1 MKNVDSKL
9 LLGLVVGAAVGA
21 AVGYLAATDK
31 REQLLEELNGVV
43 GKVKEG
49 FNSALAKYKEG
60 KAEIAK
66 TTEEIVAD
74 VNTLQ
79 QRYFRELKKDLS
91 AYVELKLELLKLNT
105 YERTGKVI
113 AVLSYGVILLFLA
126 FFAILFIFLALGFFL
141 GDLFGSVGSGF
152 GVVAVL
158 YLLLIG
164 IIVMNKDRISN
175 KVLNV
180 VISALTTND
189 DKTNATD
196 NEQSATDTS
205 GETDF

>member
-1 MKNVDSKL
+1 MEKDA
-9 LLGLVVGAAVGA
+9 G
-21 AVGYLAATDK
+21 
-31 REQLLEELNGVV
+31 
-43 GKVKEG
+43 
-49 FNSALAKYKEG
+49 
-60 KAEIAK
+60 EI
-66 TTEEIVAD
+66 
-74 VNTLQ
+74 
-79 QRYFRELKKDLS
+79 FRELKKDLS

-158 YLLLIG
+158 YLLLG

>member
-1 MKNVDSKL
+1 MEKDA
-9 LLGLVVGAAVGA
+9 G
-21 AVGYLAATDK
+21 
-31 REQLLEELNGVV
+31 
-43 GKVKEG
+43 
-49 FNSALAKYKEG
+49 
-60 KAEIAK
+60 EI
-66 TTEEIVAD
+66 
-74 VNTLQ
+74 
-79 QRYFRELKKDLS
+79 FRELKKDLS

-158 YLLLIG
+158 YLLIG

>member
-1 MKNVDSKL
+1 MEKDA
-9 LLGLVVGAAVGA
+9 G
-21 AVGYLAATDK
+21 
-31 REQLLEELNGVV
+31 
-43 GKVKEG
+43 
-49 FNSALAKYKEG
+49 
-60 KAEIAK
+60 EI
-66 TTEEIVAD
+66 
-74 VNTLQ
+74 
-79 QRYFRELKKDLS
+79 FRELKKDLS
-91 AYVELKLELLKLNT
+91 AYVELNT

-164 IIVMNKDRISN
+164 IIVMNKGRISN

-196 NEQSATDTS
+196 NEQSATDTT

>member
-1 MKNVDSKL
+1 MREQERL
-9 LLGLVVGAAVGA
+9 LLFSRMVLF
-21 AVGYLAATDK
+21 Y
-31 REQLLEELNGVV
+31 
-43 GKVKEG
+43 
-49 FNSALAKYKEG
+49 
-60 KAEIAK
+60 
-66 TTEEIVAD
+66 
-74 VNTLQ
+74 
-79 QRYFRELKKDLS
+79 YFWLS
-91 AYVELKLELLKLNT
+91 LRFCSVFP
-105 YERTGKVI
+105 RIRV
-113 AVLSYGVILLFLA
+113 
-126 FFAILFIFLALGFFL
+126 FFL

-164 IIVMNKDRISN
+164 IIVMNKGRISN

-196 NEQSATDTS
+196 NEQSTTDTT

>member
-1 MKNVDSKL
+1 MEKDA
-9 LLGLVVGAAVGA
+9 G
-21 AVGYLAATDK
+21 
-31 REQLLEELNGVV
+31 
-43 GKVKEG
+43 
-49 FNSALAKYKEG
+49 
-60 KAEIAK
+60 EI
-66 TTEEIVAD
+66 
-74 VNTLQ
+74 
-79 QRYFRELKKDLS
+79 FRELKKDLS

-180 VISALTTND
+180 DENEITMETTFTDDLGADSLDVFQIIMGLEEEFDIEIANEDAEKIVTVGDAVEQIKNAL
-189 DKTNATD
+189 A
-196 NEQSATDTS
+196 
-205 GETDF
+205 

>member
-1 MKNVDSKL
+1 MEKDS
-9 LLGLVVGAAVGA
+9 G
-21 AVGYLAATDK
+21 
-31 REQLLEELNGVV
+31 
-43 GKVKEG
+43 
-49 FNSALAKYKEG
+49 
-60 KAEIAK
+60 EI
-66 TTEEIVAD
+66 
-74 VNTLQ
+74 
-79 QRYFRELKKDLS
+79 FRELKKDLS

-141 GDLFGSVGSGF
+141 GDLFGSAVSGF

-164 IIVMNKDRISN
+164 IIIMNKDRISN

-196 NEQSATDTS
+196 NEQSATDTT

>member
-1 MKNVDSKL
+1 MEKDA
-9 LLGLVVGAAVGA
+9 G
-21 AVGYLAATDK
+21 
-31 REQLLEELNGVV
+31 
-43 GKVKEG
+43 
-49 FNSALAKYKEG
+49 
-60 KAEIAK
+60 EI
-66 TTEEIVAD
+66 
-74 VNTLQ
+74 
-79 QRYFRELKKDLS
+79 FRELKKDLS

-141 GDLFGSVGSGF
+141 GDLFGSAGAGF

-158 YLLLIG
+158 YLLLIC

-189 DKTNATD
+189 DKTNAID
-196 NEQSATDTS
+196 NEQSATDTT

>member
-1 MKNVDSKL
+1 MEKDS
-9 LLGLVVGAAVGA
+9 G
-21 AVGYLAATDK
+21 
-31 REQLLEELNGVV
+31 
-43 GKVKEG
+43 
-49 FNSALAKYKEG
+49 
-60 KAEIAK
+60 EI
-66 TTEEIVAD
+66 
-74 VNTLQ
+74 
-79 QRYFRELKKDLS
+79 FRELKKDLS

-141 GDLFGSVGSGF
+141 GDLFASAGSRF

-164 IIVMNKDRISN
+164 IIIMNKDRISN

-196 NEQSATDTS
+196 NEQSATDTT

>member
-1 MKNVDSKL
+1 MEKDA
-9 LLGLVVGAAVGA
+9 G
-21 AVGYLAATDK
+21 
-31 REQLLEELNGVV
+31 
-43 GKVKEG
+43 
-49 FNSALAKYKEG
+49 
-60 KAEIAK
+60 EI
-66 TTEEIVAD
+66 
-74 VNTLQ
+74 
-79 QRYFRELKKDLS
+79 FRELKKDLS

-113 AVLSYGVILLFLA
+113 AVLLFLA

-164 IIVMNKDRISN
+164 IIVMNKGRISN

-189 DKTNATD
+189 DKTNAID
-196 NEQSATDTS
+196 NEQSATDTT

>member
-1 MKNVDSKL
+1 MEKDA
-9 LLGLVVGAAVGA
+9 G
-21 AVGYLAATDK
+21 
-31 REQLLEELNGVV
+31 
-43 GKVKEG
+43 
-49 FNSALAKYKEG
+49 
-60 KAEIAK
+60 EI
-66 TTEEIVAD
+66 
-74 VNTLQ
+74 
-79 QRYFRELKKDLS
+79 FRELKKDLS
-91 AYVELKLELLKLNT
+91 AYVELLELLKLNT

-164 IIVMNKDRISN
+164 IIVMNKGRISN

-196 NEQSATDTS
+196 NEQSTTDTT

>member
-1 MKNVDSKL
+1 MEKNS
-9 LLGLVVGAAVGA
+9 G
-21 AVGYLAATDK
+21 
-31 REQLLEELNGVV
+31 
-43 GKVKEG
+43 
-49 FNSALAKYKEG
+49 
-60 KAEIAK
+60 EI
-66 TTEEIVAD
+66 
-74 VNTLQ
+74 
-79 QRYFRELKKDLS
+79 FRELKKDLS

-105 YERTGKVI
+105 YERTGKDI

-141 GDLFGSVGSGF
+141 GELFGSVSSGF

-164 IIVMNKDRISN
+164 LIVMNKDRISN

-189 DKTNATD
+189 DKTNTTD
-196 NEQSATDTS
+196 NGQSATDTS

>member
-1 MKNVDSKL
+1 MEKDA
-9 LLGLVVGAAVGA
+9 G
-21 AVGYLAATDK
+21 
-31 REQLLEELNGVV
+31 
-43 GKVKEG
+43 
-49 FNSALAKYKEG
+49 
-60 KAEIAK
+60 EI
-66 TTEEIVAD
+66 
-74 VNTLQ
+74 
-79 QRYFRELKKDLS
+79 FRELKKDLS

-113 AVLSYGVILLFLA
+113 TVLSYGVILLFLA

-141 GDLFGSVGSGF
+141 GDLFVSVGSGF

-164 IIVMNKDRISN
+164 IIVMNKGRISN

-189 DKTNATD
+189 DKTNAID
-196 NEQSATDTS
+196 NEQSATDTT

>member
-1 MKNVDSKL
+1 MEKDS
-9 LLGLVVGAAVGA
+9 G
-21 AVGYLAATDK
+21 
-31 REQLLEELNGVV
+31 
-43 GKVKEG
+43 
-49 FNSALAKYKEG
+49 
-60 KAEIAK
+60 EI
-66 TTEEIVAD
+66 
-74 VNTLQ
+74 
-79 QRYFRELKKDLS
+79 FRELKKDLS

-141 GDLFGSVGSGF
+141 GELFGSVSSGF

-164 IIVMNKDRISN
+164 LIVMNKDRISN

-196 NEQSATDTS
+196 NEQSATDTT

>member
-1 MKNVDSKL
+1 MEKDA
-9 LLGLVVGAAVGA
+9 G
-21 AVGYLAATDK
+21 
-31 REQLLEELNGVV
+31 
-43 GKVKEG
+43 
-49 FNSALAKYKEG
+49 
-60 KAEIAK
+60 EI
-66 TTEEIVAD
+66 
-74 VNTLQ
+74 
-79 QRYFRELKKDLS
+79 FRELKKDLS

-164 IIVMNKDRISN
+164 IIVMNKGRISN

-196 NEQSATDTS
+196 NEQSATDTT
-205 GETDF
+205 GETDSPVVPQINTPVTHFFCIRNSAYGPITCKFKEPSSCIGVNGAAINPVKSRLFINKIIL

>member
-1 MKNVDSKL
+1 MQ
-9 LLGLVVGAAVGA
+9 
-21 AVGYLAATDK
+21 
-31 REQLLEELNGVV
+31 QLTQGTNYVPSFRTG
-43 GKVKEG
+43 
-49 FNSALAKYKEG
+49 
-60 KAEIAK
+60 
-66 TTEEIVAD
+66 TD

-79 QRYFRELKKDLS
+79 ERYFRELKKDLS

-164 IIVMNKDRISN
+164 IIVINKDRISN

-196 NEQSATDTS
+196 NEQSATDTT